1 MSGISIRLT
10 HKVMA
15 IGLFGLIGLVAFG
28 TIYQIGSLS
37 QDTSRDAAEDAR
49 RLSDLNQR
57 ISQQLL
63 EARRAEKDFQ
73 LRRDQSYA
81 KRHAELASDITRNL
95 DRLGSAARAAGYAA
109 VGEKASLVRTGF
121 ERYVSEFAA
130 VEQAEVRLGL
140 NETLGL
146 SGSLRTAV
154 HGIETKL
161 KEVDDPRLTSGML
174 TMRRHEKDFMLRRDP
189 KYLDALKKTA
199 TEFSGQV
206 EASAIP
212 PAVKADIGKK
222 LSKYQDDFVAWAA
235 GAQDLTA
242 HGSAMSK
249 EFRTIEP
256 VLDEIEKTVSQQYD
270 AARAAEESMRASI
283 KLWMWVALGCSILL
297 VGSVSFFTGRSI
309 STALIAMVRAMTG
322 LAKGDMSVAIP
333 GVGRKDEIGEMAGAV
348 EVFRSNMAEADRL
361 RAEQAEADARRR
373 EQRKFDMQRL
383 ADTFEGAVG
392 EIIETVSSAATEL
405 EASSN
410 TLTHAAER
418 GNSLATAVAAASE
431 EASANVQSVSSA
443 SEELTSSVSE
453 ISRQVQE
460 SARVAD
466 VAVGQAQRTNCARRR
481 ADQGRFPHRRRRR
494 TDQHHRRADQPPGAQ
509 RDDRGGAGGR
519 SRQGLCGGR
528 DRSEGSCRAD
538 RESHRRNRSA
548 HRRDPVRDRRIRRR
562 DQGDRRHHRADV
574 GDLVDHRC
582 CGGGTGRRH
591 AGDLPQH
598 PARRAR
604 YFRGFVEHRRRP
616 ARLRRD
622 RGCLGAGA
630 FGRAVAVAGE
640 QPAQERGRALPGIGA
655 GGLRRPPPGECGG
668 ASCFASQHGCG
679 ENSVRRGRP
688 VVLRRLLLTPACN
701 YGAQSYGIRTSQH
714 C

>member
-81 KRHAELASDITRNL
+81 ERHAELASDITRNL

-466 VAVGQAQRTNCARRR
+466 VAVGQAQRTNARVAELTKAASRIGDVVELINTIAAQTNLLALNATIEAAR
-481 ADQGRFPHRRRRR
+481 AGEAGKGFAVVATEVKALAEQTAKATGEIGQHIGAIQSATDESVGAIKEIGDTIARMSEISSTIAAAVEEQGAATQEISRNI
-494 TDQHHRRADQPPGAQ
+494 QHAAQ
-509 RDDRGGAGGR
+509 GT
-519 SRQGLCGGR
+519 
-528 DRSEGSCRAD
+528 
-538 RESHRRNRSA
+538 SA
-548 HRRDPVRDRRIRRR
+548 VSSNI
-562 DQGDRRHHRADV
+562 ADV
-574 GDLVDHRC
+574 QRGS
-582 CGGGTGRRH
+582 GETGAASAQVHSAAQSLSQESNR
-591 AGDLPQH
+591 LKSEV
-598 PARRAR
+598 AR
-604 YFRGFVEHRRRP
+604 FLE
-616 ARLRRD
+616 
-622 RGCLGAGA
+622 
-630 FGRAVAVAGE
+630 
-640 QPAQERGRALPGIGA
+640 
-655 GGLRRPPPGECGG
+655 
-668 ASCFASQHGCG
+668 
-679 ENSVRRGRP
+679 SVR
-688 VVLRRLLLTPACN
+688 A
-701 YGAQSYGIRTSQH
+701 A
-714 C
+714 